1 MVTPN
6 LDVLYQ
12 RKENQRKKTTK
23 RCDRYYNNDDKDDF
37 NGEIDVTPES
47 GEESKNFDDNE
58 NDINYKKKAKQI
70 TE

>member
-1 MVTPN
+1 MVTPT
-6 LDVLYQ
+6 LDILYQ
-12 RKENQRKKTTK
+12 RKENQRKKTAK

>member
-6 LDVLYQ
+6 LDILYQ

-47 GEESKNFDDNE
+47 GE
-58 NDINYKKKAKQI
+58 
-70 TE
+70 